1 MFDFHEKRRFRRLLY
16 SKVTLIILGLI
27 VIWLFFVVGNMYKK
41 ERDTR
46 LKRIEQVEVLD
57 ELKERETALQEEID
71 RLSTEK
77 GIEAEIRS
85 KFEVGK
91 EGEKVIIIV
100 NNPEEESVPE
110 TDSKKGFWQKIFDWF

>member
-16 SKVTLIILGLI
+16 SKVTLIILALI
-27 VIWLFFVVGNMYKK
+27 VVWLLFTAWDMYKK
-41 ERDTR
+41 ERDTG
-46 LKRIEQVEVLD
+46 LKSAEQGNILN

-91 EGEKVIIIV
+91 EGENVIIIV
-100 NNPEEESVPE
+100 DNPEEKDQKN
-110 TDSKKGFWQKIFDWF
+110 TGLKRNFWQKIFDWF